1 MSNPKAITR
10 IAFLDYLR
18 IFAFI
23 SVLIGHKFYANIVAA
38 IANDKLHATPKLLLE
53 LLTPFVFGGG
63 AGVIV
68 FFLVS
73 GYIISQV
80 LSVEQ
85 TTSFLIRRVFRIYPL
100 YVIAVLIQIIVQK
113 TWGTLSLNLLV
124 QQLLLIGDFFS
135 TPYTLAGVEWT
146 LRVEII
152 FYVFMAMLK
161 AGGFWD
167 KRKHLLIF
175 VLLITT
181 TLMSQLPVFPDGSG
195 VFKGYFLIYSPFL
208 FVGTGFWLYEQK
220 WITFGWF
227 FALIIMVFVNYF
239 YLISCYQPAWL
250 SAQFAVLGFLLF
262 TTAWIFRSKFEST
275 TIILLCSD
283 LTYAVYLFHNWMFN
297 FFKGHLELLLT
308 RDTSFLALVSL
319 FAFCFLLHRIIE
331 RPANKLGRG
340 ISLKVTEFRLGK

>member
-124 QQLLLIGDFFS
+124 QQLLLIGDFLVRLIRWQELNGRFELKLFS
-135 TPYTLAGVEWT
+135 MFSWLC
-146 LRVEII
+146 LRQA
-152 FYVFMAMLK
+152 VF
-161 AGGFWD
+161 G
-167 KRKHLLIF
+167 
-175 VLLITT
+175 
-181 TLMSQLPVFPDGSG
+181 
-195 VFKGYFLIYSPFL
+195 
-208 FVGTGFWLYEQK
+208 
-220 WITFGWF
+220 
-227 FALIIMVFVNYF
+227 
-239 YLISCYQPAWL
+239 IS
-250 SAQFAVLGFLLF
+250 
-262 TTAWIFRSKFEST
+262 EST
-275 TIILLCSD
+275 C
-283 LTYAVYLFHNWMFN
+283 
-297 FFKGHLELLLT
+297 
-308 RDTSFLALVSL
+308 
-319 FAFCFLLHRIIE
+319 
-331 RPANKLGRG
+331 
-340 ISLKVTEFRLGK
+340 

>member
-1 MSNPKAITR
+1 MSNPKVITR

-23 SVLIGHKFYANIVAA
+23 SVLIGHKFYADIVAA

-53 LLTPFVFGGG
+53 LLMPFVFGGG

-100 YVIAVLIQIIVQK
+100 YIIAVLIQIIVQK
-113 TWGTLSLNLLV
+113 TWGTLSLNILV
-124 QQLLLIGDFFS
+124 PQLLLIGDFFS

-181 TLMSQLPVFPDGSG
+181 GLMSQLPAFPDGLS
-195 VFKGYFLIYSPFL
+195 VFKGYF
-208 FVGTGFWLYEQK
+208 
-220 WITFGWF
+220 
-227 FALIIMVFVNYF
+227 
-239 YLISCYQPAWL
+239 
-250 SAQFAVLGFLLF
+250 
-262 TTAWIFRSKFEST
+262 
-275 TIILLCSD
+275 
-283 LTYAVYLFHNWMFN
+283 
-297 FFKGHLELLLT
+297 
-308 RDTSFLALVSL
+308 
-319 FAFCFLLHRIIE
+319 
-331 RPANKLGRG
+331 
-340 ISLKVTEFRLGK
+340 